1 MENGLVMSQEL
12 KQKQTLSAYQY
23 QSLHIL
29 HLGNAQVGELLKKEY
44 LENPFIEQREGFSGE
59 EYQWLEYYKSNMKED
74 RAVAGPGGGPEARD
88 TDEDA
93 VKELPTSWCDW
104 RMDIKEQLY
113 DGRTPAAQRRLLEQ
127 MILLLDDH
135 GFLAFSEREGSG
147 LLKIPVKEYRA
158 LRKQLMELEP
168 EGIGCVSM
176 GEYFLFQLMKKGI
189 HVPDAFRDLCMN
201 HLEDITEM
209 TFIQIAHKIHA
220 SFQEV
225 KRWVRVL
232 GTLEPYPIRDSGMG
246 SAAETVIPDILIV
259 PRGGELEVRVNDYY
273 TRQYCVSDFYRRT
286 IKDEDNA
293 ELQEYMDRKLL
304 RARQI
309 YLAVSRRNRTICRV
323 GEYLLKVQAGFF
335 RGGFLAGMTYKMFA
349 EELDIHE
356 STVCRI
362 VSNKYVSCPQG
373 ILPLKYFFSK
383 GVDVVDGQGRVTGT
397 MGKSSVKELIAFLI
411 EKEPGDRPYSDG
423 RLADMLKKEY
433 GLRISRR
440 TVSNYREEAGIRSVY
455 ERKAQEAYGRE
466 T

>member
-59 EYQWLEYYKSNMKED
+59 EYQWLEYYKANVKES
-74 RAVAGPGGGPEARD
+74 RPIPGNGSGPEAG
-88 TDEDA
+88 DA
-93 VKELPTSWCDW
+93 DGDNGKEYGTSGCDW

-113 DGRTPAAQRRLLEQ
+113 DGCTPENRRRLLEQ

-135 GFLAFSEREGSG
+135 GFLAFSEQEGSR
-147 LLKIPVKEYRA
+147 LLKIPVKQYRV

-209 TFIQIAHKIHA
+209 TFVQIAHMIHA

-232 GTLEPYPIRDSGMG
+232 GTLKPYPIRDSGEG
-246 SAAETVIPDILIV
+246 CAVETVIPDILIV
-259 PRGGELEVRVNDYY
+259 PRGGGLEVRVNDYY
-273 TRQYCVSDFYRRT
+273 MRQYCVSDFYRRT
-286 IKDEDNA
+286 MKDEDNE

-309 YLAVSRRNRTICRV
+309 YLAVSRRNRTICRM
-323 GEYLLKVQAGFF
+323 GEYLLKVQGSFF
-335 RGGFLAGMTYKMFA
+335 RGGFLTGMTYKMFA
-349 EELDIHE
+349 DELEVHE

-383 GVDVVDGQGRVTGT
+383 GVDVVDGQGCVTGT
-397 MGKSSVKELIAFLI
+397 MGKSSVRELIAFLI

-423 RLADMLKKEY
+423 MLADMLKKEY

-440 TVSNYREEAGIRSVY
+440 TVSNYREEVGIRSVY
-455 ERKAQEAYGRE
+455 ERKV
-466 T
+466 

>member
-1 MENGLVMSQEL
+1 M
-12 KQKQTLSAYQY
+12 
-23 QSLHIL
+23 
-29 HLGNAQVGELLKKEY
+29 
-44 LENPFIEQREGFSGE
+44 
-59 EYQWLEYYKSNMKED
+59 
-74 RAVAGPGGGPEARD
+74 
-88 TDEDA
+88 
-93 VKELPTSWCDW
+93 
-104 RMDIKEQLY
+104 
-113 DGRTPAAQRRLLEQ
+113 
-127 MILLLDDH
+127 
-135 GFLAFSEREGSG
+135 
-147 LLKIPVKEYRA
+147 
-158 LRKQLMELEP
+158 
-168 EGIGCVSM
+168 
-176 GEYFLFQLMKKGI
+176 
-189 HVPDAFRDLCMN
+189 
-201 HLEDITEM
+201 
-209 TFIQIAHKIHA
+209 
-220 SFQEV
+220 
-225 KRWVRVL
+225 
-232 GTLEPYPIRDSGMG
+232 
-246 SAAETVIPDILIV
+246 IPDILIV

>member
-1 MENGLVMSQEL
+1 
-12 KQKQTLSAYQY
+12 
-23 QSLHIL
+23 
-29 HLGNAQVGELLKKEY
+29 
-44 LENPFIEQREGFSGE
+44 
-59 EYQWLEYYKSNMKED
+59 
-74 RAVAGPGGGPEARD
+74 
-88 TDEDA
+88 
-93 VKELPTSWCDW
+93 
-104 RMDIKEQLY
+104 
-113 DGRTPAAQRRLLEQ
+113 

-135 GFLAFSEREGSG
+135 GFLAFSEAEGSG
-147 LLKIPVKEYRA
+147 LLKIPVKQYRA

-455 ERKAQEAYGRE
+455 ERKA
-466 T
+466 